1 MHRPFLVVVVCGV
14 CCSAFQQGA
23 PEAPRAPSTPGRN
36 LTLREHAIA
45 GGVARCAA
53 QTAVHPLNVA
63 KTMLQTHGGG
73 EALRKA
79 LSTPA
84 GMRQTF
90 SRGIGAQALL
100 SLPNGAINFWALEC
114 GRRFT
119 TASLNS
125 MSLSAPAQAI
135 DIVSASFGTAIGTLV
150 SLPQSVLN
158 DQIMSGKH
166 KNLRQA
172 VRAVGWRGLYPP
184 STWRAALLSKVPSY
198 ALNWACYQQLR
209 RWRAESRNC
218 SVDDFSTVEDMAIGA
233 VASSISV
240 CVMIPLDTVKVR
252 MTTLNFGRGVAYSG
266 VVDAISR
273 MLKEEGVRAFYRGLP
288 PRLLSVVPMTA
299 IQFAV
304 YELAKRRLPSVRE
317 SAESFLAETRAS
329 ISDRGLFA
337 TAMIRPHLTRTFP
350 LIPESMARRIPR
362 LQASEATMPQPAA
375 TAFVDNAARSRRFA
389 FRLWPPTNSAV
400 GTKSTP

>member
-1 MHRPFLVVVVCGV
+1 MRRPLLVVVFGV
-14 CCSAFQQGA
+14 CCSAVQQSA
-23 PEAPRAPSTPGRN
+23 PESPCTLSTSGRN
-36 LTLREHAIA
+36 LTLREHAVA
-45 GGVARCAA
+45 GGIARCAA

-79 LSTPA
+79 LSTPTGA
-84 GMRQTF
+84 RQTLT
-90 SRGIGAQALL
+90 RGIGAQALL

-114 GRRFT
+114 ARRFT
-119 TASLNS
+119 TAGLNS
-125 MSLSAPAQAI
+125 MSLSAPAQVV
-135 DIVSASFGTAIGTLV
+135 DVVSASFGTAIGTLV

-218 SVDDFSTVEDMAIGA
+218 SVDDFSTLEDGAIGA

-304 YELAKRRLPSVRE
+304 YELVKRRLPSVRE
-317 SAESFLAETRAS
+317 GAANLYADTKASFF
-329 ISDRGLFA
+329 D
-337 TAMIRPHLTRTFP
+337 RTFFAAATLPRP
-350 LIPESMARRIPR
+350 LATTFFPPFMLPDSLARRIPR
-362 LQASEATMPQPAA
+362 QKMSTKVLPAA
-375 TAFVDNAARSRRFA
+375 AFVDTVPRRRHLSLR
-389 FRLWPPTNSAV
+389 RLWPPNTADWS
-400 GTKSTP
+400 PPPPP